1 MDGVNRLY
9 SLPMPT
15 RDEIMSAPV
24 AQDAPANGFTSSYS
38 QGGVRPA
45 SPIVDDPTHE
55 LERELERG
63 HPVEVA

>member
-1 MDGVNRLY
+1 
-9 SLPMPT
+9 MPT